1 MKTYITYL
9 LFISSLLGFS
19 QEFTKTLAIPVDK
32 AIDWT
37 GEYIDQVKSGVVDEK
52 TDEGFYSFGFGIGQ
66 ETYYSNTQGFLS
78 VKNVQYP
85 IVIDRSV
92 WGVSLKK
99 ISDNETFVKIVL
111 LYVRPNEKY
120 KNYLPKNTLVSSQ
133 KFEKDLLSY
142 LESKQKNVTTPTD
155 SEEKIKE
162 EIMTELN
169 GKKQSSFVTV
179 TDIDAQEMAD
189 IMAKNTQKEAKTDV
203 AEKPV
208 FIPDPEAE
216 KIEETKQP
224 VVEQQPT
231 QESIETIAKEEI
243 QEEKNQEVAEETKPS
258 VPTAE
263 TIIPQVAE
271 NTQKEQVK
279 PIITE
284 EVSVNPKEEKTE
296 IVEKPKSTVTV
307 TDVDPKELSA
317 IIANDSKS
325 SKKEKKDKAEKP
337 EFIPE
342 NPGFQIPV
350 SENIKQPNSNV
361 SAKPEFIPE
370 NPGFQI
376 PVSETVQSSVNK
388 ENKDFI
394 PESANII
401 IAERYRQSLR
411 EDDAL
416 ENVCKKLET
425 STESQTFEAARQL
438 YQKLQDL
445 PYHRKVFD
453 YEKQMFVQN
462 YDYGTTGRDEETM
475 TYMTMGTLYNGSCL
489 KYDIQKAIQY
499 FEKAAR
505 NQNVEAMMNLADYY
519 EYKEGWVNQTS
530 ATQSPNKEKELFWL
544 QQAANLQYLEARQIL
559 NFKTQK

>member
-9 LFISSLLGFS
+9 LLLSSLLGFS
-19 QEFTKTLAIPVDK
+19 QEFTKTIAVPIDK

-37 GEYIDQVKSGVVDEK
+37 GEYIDQVKNGVVDEK
-52 TDEGFYSFGFGIGQ
+52 TDEGYYSFGFGVGA

-99 ISDNETFVKIVL
+99 ISDIETFIKIVL
-111 LYVRPNEKY
+111 LYVRPNDKY
-120 KNYLPKNTLVSSQ
+120 KSYLPKNTLISSQ

-142 LESKQKNVTTPTD
+142 LESKQKNVTTPAE

-162 EIMTELN
+162 EILTELSGN
-169 GKKQSSFVTV
+169 KQSSSITV
-179 TDIDAQEMAD
+179 TDIDAQEVAD
-189 IMAKNTQKEAKTDV
+189 IMSKDTQKEAKTEV
-203 AEKPV
+203 EEKPT
-208 FIPDPEAE
+208 FIPDPEAQ
-216 KIEETKQP
+216 KITQEVKEINKS
-224 VVEQQPT
+224 VVEEQQPI
-231 QESIETIAKEEI
+231 QSELVKPIVEEEVQKEI
-243 QEEKNQEVAEETKPS
+243 NSEVVE
-258 VPTAE
+258 
-263 TIIPQVAE
+263 E

-279 PIITE
+279 PTITE
-284 EVSVNPKEEKTE
+284 EISINPTKEIKTADNAK
-296 IVEKPKSTVTV
+296 IVEKPKSTITV
-307 TDVDPKELSA
+307 TDVDPKELSS
-317 IIANDSKS
+317 IIANTSKPN
-325 SKKEKKDKAEKP
+325 KKDKKDKAEKP

-350 SENIKQPNSNV
+350 SENIEPSKPNV

-376 PVSETVQSSVNK
+376 PVSETVQSSSNK

-394 PESANII
+394 PESTNII

-411 EDDAL
+411 EDDVL

-425 STESQTFEAARQL
+425 STEPQAFETARQL

-453 YEKQMFVQN
+453 YEKQMFIQN

-475 TYMTMGTLYNGSCL
+475 TYMMLGTLYNGSCL
-489 KYDIQKAIQY
+489 NYDIQKSVQY

-519 EYKEGWVNQTS
+519 EYKEGWVNQAT

>member
-9 LFISSLLGFS
+9 LLISTLLGFS
-19 QEFTKTLAIPVDK
+19 QEFTKTIAVPIDK

-52 TDEGFYSFGFGIGQ
+52 TDEGYYSFGFGVGK

-99 ISDNETFVKIVL
+99 ISNSETFIKIVL
-111 LYVRPNEKY
+111 LYVRPNDKY
-120 KNYLPKNTLVSSQ
+120 KNYLPKNTLISSQ

-142 LESKQKNVTTPTD
+142 LESKQKNVTTPAE

-162 EIMTELN
+162 EILAELSGN
-169 GKKQSSFVTV
+169 KQSSSVTV
-179 TDIDAQEMAD
+179 TDIDAQEVAD
-189 IMAKNTQKEAKTDV
+189 IMAKNTQKEAKTEV
-203 AEKPV
+203 EEKPT
-208 FIPDPEAE
+208 FIPDPDAQ
-216 KIEETKQP
+216 KITQEVEEINKS
-224 VVEQQPT
+224 VVEEQQPI
-231 QESIETIAKEEI
+231 QSEPVKPIVEEEVQKEINSEI
-243 QEEKNQEVAEETKPS
+243 VE
-258 VPTAE
+258 
-263 TIIPQVAE
+263 E

-279 PIITE
+279 PTITE
-284 EVSVNPKEEKTE
+284 EISINPKEETKTKESAE
-296 IVEKPKSTVTV
+296 IVEKPKSTITV
-307 TDVDPKELSA
+307 TDVDPKELSS
-317 IIANDSKS
+317 IIANTSKPN
-325 SKKEKKDKAEKP
+325 KKDKKDKAEKP

-350 SENIKQPNSNV
+350 SENIEPSKPNV

-376 PVSETVQSSVNK
+376 PVSETAQSSANK

-394 PESANII
+394 PESTNII

-425 STESQTFEAARQL
+425 STESQAFETARQL

-453 YEKQMFVQN
+453 YEKQMFIQN

-475 TYMTMGTLYNGSCL
+475 TYMMLGTLYNGSCL
-489 KYDIQKAIQY
+489 NYNIQKSVQY

-519 EYKEGWVNQTS
+519 EYKEGWVNQAT

-544 QQAANLQYLEARQIL
+544 QQATNLQYLEARQIL

>member
-9 LFISSLLGFS
+9 LLISTLLGFS
-19 QEFTKTLAIPVDK
+19 QEFTKTIAVPIDK

-52 TDEGFYSFGFGIGQ
+52 TDEGYYSFGFGVGK

-99 ISDNETFVKIVL
+99 ISNSETFIKIVL
-111 LYVRPNEKY
+111 LYVRPNDKY
-120 KNYLPKNTLVSSQ
+120 KNYLPKNTLISSQ

-142 LESKQKNVTTPTD
+142 LESKQKNVTTPAE

-162 EIMTELN
+162 EILAELSGN
-169 GKKQSSFVTV
+169 KQSSSVTV
-179 TDIDAQEMAD
+179 TDIDAQEVAD
-189 IMAKNTQKEAKTDV
+189 IMAKNTQKEAKTEV
-203 AEKPV
+203 EEKPT
-208 FIPDPEAE
+208 FIPDPDAQ
-216 KIEETKQP
+216 KITQEVEEINKS
-224 VVEQQPT
+224 VVEEQQPI
-231 QESIETIAKEEI
+231 QSEPVKPIVEEEVQKEINSEI
-243 QEEKNQEVAEETKPS
+243 VE
-258 VPTAE
+258 
-263 TIIPQVAE
+263 E

-279 PIITE
+279 PTITE
-284 EVSVNPKEEKTE
+284 EISINPKEETKTKESAE
-296 IVEKPKSTVTV
+296 IVEKPKSTITV
-307 TDVDPKELSA
+307 TDVDPKELSS
-317 IIANDSKS
+317 IIANTSKPN
-325 SKKEKKDKAEKP
+325 KKDKKDKAEKP

-350 SENIKQPNSNV
+350 SENIEPSKPNV

-376 PVSETVQSSVNK
+376 PVSETAQSSANK

-394 PESANII
+394 PESTNII

-425 STESQTFEAARQL
+425 STEPQAFETARQL

-453 YEKQMFVQN
+453 YEKQMFIQN

-475 TYMTMGTLYNGSCL
+475 TYMMLGTLYNGSCL
-489 KYDIQKAIQY
+489 NYNIQKSVQY

-519 EYKEGWVNQTS
+519 EYKEGWVNQAT

-544 QQAANLQYLEARQIL
+544 QQATNLQYLEARQIL